1 MNFCPN
7 CGAALQAGERFCSAC
22 GTPVQQAPANQYAQP
37 QADPFAENQA
47 AFNPYPEA
55 NQAPAEKKK
64 ATTPI
69 VLGILGIVF
78 AWLFAIIGHV
88 LSIIG
93 IVTGVKAYKAT
104 KNIAALVI
112 PIIGE
117 VCAVISSVIGV
128 ISTWEM
134 MGVI

>member
-7 CGAALQAGERFCSAC
+7 CGAALQAGENFCSAC

-37 QADPFAENQA
+37 QENY
-47 AFNPYPEA
+47 NPYPEA

-88 LSIIG
+88 LSIVG
-93 IVTGVKAYKAT
+93 IVLGVKEYKAT

-117 VCAVISSVIGV
+117 VCAVISSVIGI
-128 ISTWEM
+128 ISTWQM
-134 MGVI
+134 MGIL

>member
-7 CGAALQAGERFCSAC
+7 CGAALQTDEKFCSAC

-37 QADPFAENQA
+37 QADPFVQNQA
-47 AFNPYPEA
+47 AFNQFPEA
-55 NQAPAEKKK
+55 TQAPVEKKK
-64 ATTPI
+64 SVTPI
-69 VLGILGIVF
+69 VLGVLGIIF

-93 IVTGVKAYKAT
+93 IVMGVKEYKQT
-104 KNIAALVI
+104 KNIAALVL

-117 VCAVISSVIGV
+117 VCAVVSSVIGI
-128 ISTWEM
+128 ISTWQM